1 MEERAMMSNI
11 PVFESL
17 NVINGTN
24 PIVQVAPMEQTI
36 LHGNFQNGATSD
48 TVQVQLQSGELFTAG
63 LNVVYPIYN
72 SDLGSGLKVT
82 DPRGVQVATESTY
95 VFGGQIATDPI
106 SGAAT
111 TDTQVAFRA
120 ATSGTYTIEV
130 DDIPWLGAF
139 LGSPSYNLSLRPVEL
154 DQGSLMPNA
163 NAQDAAKLQF
173 SGGGLY
179 SWLDST
185 QSVLTFSGP
194 TGRGFQIDGQFS
206 ETTSPVSGSSF
217 TTSTIVG
224 TGKLVLQSG
233 YGSVALPLPAGLEL
247 VVTTQAN
254 GYNGLFGEVASA
266 GLQFPYSQ
274 TGGELA
280 DPVAAYSG
288 NNLVGTI
295 NSGLSRLG
303 AQISVPNVSFGIGL
317 GDQVSQIISGAPVD
331 PAIPYLYLSVNVGAS
346 ASFGQVQASV
356 GGYGGSIVI
365 DPADPSVYVDVQ
377 GIPNVPELAVA
388 VSRQGLIPFT
398 PEVAPSRFSGK
409 ELYGD
414 LYFKG
419 TLDLASLTLDT
430 VPLYETGVFDVNFDS
445 QQTAYW
451 TSKAQQE
458 ASDFITGK
466 LTLQELN
473 DVSVGS
479 NSETGASI
487 TLEDALGITIPLA
500 GSTEIINGPASEVD
514 FAASTIN
521 PFQNTPLAFLDNQNF
536 SVDGYYNWAT
546 SQFDVNL
553 TGTVTVL
560 GYPIANADLDV
571 NSAGVTLTGRID
583 FLGMN
588 ANVDGY
594 FNYDGTFEVLGTIA
608 PAFSVNATLY
618 GTGFT
623 ASVSSTLH
631 FGFDNYGNVW
641 VNGKATVSASLWV
654 NYQVVQSYGI
664 TVQFLDYGSLSTFSL
679 GQLELDLLNG
689 LGL

>member
-1 MEERAMMSNI
+1 MLFLHRATPSTSSSRDRRIRSSKDIAAGGTARGNHHPGRSQPSRKSRLRSRPGLEFMEERAMMSNI

-24 PIVQVAPMEQTI
+24 PIVQVAPMVQTI

-48 TVQVQLQSGELFTAG
+48 TVRVQLQSGELFTAG

-95 VFGGQIATDPI
+95 VFGGQISTDPI

-130 DDIPWLGAF
+130 DDIPWLGAY

-154 DQGSLMPNA
+154 DKGSLMPNA

-185 QSVLTFSGP
+185 HSVLTFSGP

-303 AQISVPNVSFGIGL
+303 GSDQRAECQLRHWFGRPGQPDHLRRPRRSGHSVPL
-317 GDQVSQIISGAPVD
+317 SQRERGRVRVFRPGAGECWGV
-331 PAIPYLYLSVNVGAS
+331 
-346 ASFGQVQASV
+346 
-356 GGYGGSIVI
+356 
-365 DPADPSVYVDVQ
+365 
-377 GIPNVPELAVA
+377 
-388 VSRQGLIPFT
+388 R
-398 PEVAPSRFSGK
+398 RFH
-409 ELYGD
+409 
-414 LYFKG
+414 
-419 TLDLASLTLDT
+419 
-430 VPLYETGVFDVNFDS
+430 
-445 QQTAYW
+445 
-451 TSKAQQE
+451 
-458 ASDFITGK
+458 
-466 LTLQELN
+466 
-473 DVSVGS
+473 
-479 NSETGASI
+479 
-487 TLEDALGITIPLA
+487 
-500 GSTEIINGPASEVD
+500 
-514 FAASTIN
+514 
-521 PFQNTPLAFLDNQNF
+521 
-536 SVDGYYNWAT
+536 
-546 SQFDVNL
+546 
-553 TGTVTVL
+553 
-560 GYPIANADLDV
+560 
-571 NSAGVTLTGRID
+571 R
-583 FLGMN
+583 
-588 ANVDGY
+588 
-594 FNYDGTFEVLGTIA
+594 
-608 PAFSVNATLY
+608 
-618 GTGFT
+618 
-623 ASVSSTLH
+623 H
-631 FGFDNYGNVW
+631 
-641 VNGKATVSASLWV
+641 
-654 NYQVVQSYGI
+654 
-664 TVQFLDYGSLSTFSL
+664 
-679 GQLELDLLNG
+679 
-689 LGL
+689 